1 MTMPK
6 YTIDF
11 GTDVDAM
18 LKSQSDKKAIT
29 KAEIIRRALSTYMYL
44 EQEAAKGRKVT
55 IQDDTNNTQREVI
68 LP

>member
-1 MTMPK
+1 MAK

-11 GTDVDAM
+11 GQDVDAM
-18 LKSQSDKKAIT
+18 LKQQSDKKAIT

-44 EQEAAKGRKVT
+44 EQETEKGRKVT
-55 IQDDTNNTQREVI
+55 IQDDATNTQRELI